1 MAVSGT
7 EWELLKAI
15 ADLGGSTS
23 VKRSGAKAGLQSEY
37 ARILC
42 ESMGRYDY
50 VDVFRS
56 GKVDI
61 TRKGWQELRRR
72 AWQPPDD
79 EDDDEEGKRRQ
90 PEGELAPMEELRRL
104 FDMEKITPR
113 EYQARR
119 LEIRRT
125 EEGWA
130 KRGAAQE
137 GPR

>member
-50 VDVFRS
+50 LDVYRS
-56 GKVDI
+56 GKVDM
-61 TRKGWQELRRR
+61 TRKGWQELRRKG
-72 AWQPPDD
+72 WQPPE
-79 EDDDEEGKRRQ
+79 EDSDEEEAESPKDPVQRLRKVY
-90 PEGELAPMEELRRL
+90 EFGE
-104 FDMEKITPR
+104 ITAE
-113 EYQARR
+113 EYQKRR

-125 EEGWA
+125 ELGWL
-130 KRGAAQE
+130 
-137 GPR
+137 